1 MKYEVLT
8 PKRRLTPSSTL
19 RTFVKVV
26 RLHDTTNKY
35 IWGQIT
41 ILTKYLARLLKIGDS
56 ENKCDKLQLLSHQ
69 KQLLFH

>member
-8 PKRRLTPSSTL
+8 PKKRLTPSSTL
-19 RTFVKVV
+19 CTFVKVA
-26 RLHDTTNKY
+26 RLHDATKEY

-56 ENKCDKLQLLSHQ
+56 ENNCDKLKILSHQ